1 VSKERRS
8 DMKGLRI
15 ARLWAKGLKAADFEC
30 SLAPIT
36 VFVGPNGAGKTSRI
50 DAIQLAL
57 EGRSLNGLIPKT
69 AQGVALLAGAPKV
82 EIGAELTDGSKI
94 LRKWSIGPSGV
105 RSDHSIPD
113 GLKVGPPLLLE
124 PMQFL
129 EMSDQQQVE
138 YLLKAAREH
147 DDDASP
153 LFDRIRAALGAVV
166 MDDAVRELVDE
177 VGKALD
183 ESDYQ
188 RHEEGRSV
196 LEWLPDAGKIVSA
209 SIRSLRERL
218 QQERKVL
225 EVTAPLA
232 RQSVKASGTEED
244 LRALDVQIEQTR
256 ARLQSIQEERKQWE
270 KKAAELEVAQRELA
284 RIPEAKAR
292 LEALIHESASLEA
305 EFGRYQSKTPELTT
319 ALIEQ
324 QHAKSEADALVA
336 SLKGQLSRLYTRMK
350 EIEGIQCP
358 CCGKVGEECRAHA
371 AILARLR
378 VEYDDAGRQL
388 KKAEEMASEA
398 ANAVDQIRKSLD
410 ISREEDRKAQ
420 DILQRLVQLRR
431 DIATLSVLCDKEPL
445 LLRVLEDCKGLQEPP
460 SPEALKHELDQ
471 LIERRAALGNE
482 LQIKRGIEDA
492 RKRAAEAE
500 TRAARYEVAIE
511 ALKAVG
517 KVIEE
522 YAETTMAASV
532 RKFGE
537 VISKVSNQTALRG
550 TITVRDGALCVERDG
565 KAVSYR
571 ALSTAERVILLTG
584 IAVALSNGDGLKV
597 LLLDELSR
605 LDRMSAHRLMWN
617 MLELVERGLVDQV
630 IATDWDGDVYRD
642 IKGVD
647 VQEV

>member
-1 VSKERRS
+1 
-8 DMKGLRI
+8 MKGLRI

-50 DAIQLAL
+50 DAVQLAL

-69 AQGVALLAGAPKV
+69 AQGVALLAGAPKIEV
-82 EIGAELTDGSKI
+82 GAELTDGSKI

-177 VGKALD
+177 VVKALD
-183 ESDYQ
+183 ESDHQ

-196 LEWLPDAGKIVSA
+196 LEWLPDAGKIVST

-244 LRALDVQIEQTR
+244 LRALDVQIEQVR
-256 ARLQSIQEERKQWE
+256 ARLQSIQDERKTWE
-270 KKAAELEVAQRELA
+270 KRAAELQVAQRELA

-292 LEALIHESASLEA
+292 LEALIRESASIEA
-305 EFGRYQSKTPELTT
+305 EFNRYQSKTPDLTT

-324 QHAKSEADALVA
+324 QHAKSEADALMT
-336 SLKGQLSRLYTRMK
+336 SLRATIARMK
-350 EIEGIQCP
+350 ARMKDVEGHTCP
-358 CCGKVGEECRAHA
+358 CCGKAGEDCQANA
-371 AILARLR
+371 SSIARLR
-378 VEYDDAGRQL
+378 VELDDAERSL
-388 KKAEEMASEA
+388 RKAEKMASEA
-398 ANAVDQIRKSLD
+398 ANAVEQIRKSLD

-420 DILQRLVQLRR
+420 DMLQKLVQLRR
-431 DIATLSVLCDKEPL
+431 EIATLSVLCDKEA
-445 LLRVLEDCKGLQEPP
+445 LLRRVVEDCEGLQEPP
-460 SPEALKHELDQ
+460 SPEALKQEMDQ
-471 LIERRAALGNE
+471 LIERRATLANE
-482 LQIKRGIEDA
+482 LTARKGIEEA
-492 RKRAAEAE
+492 RKRASEAEA
-500 TRAARYEVAIE
+500 RASRLEVAIE

-517 KVIEE
+517 KAVEE
-522 YAETTMAASV
+522 YSETCMATSVAKLAEVV
-532 RKFGE
+532 RK
-537 VISKVSNQTALRG
+537 VSHQTALRG
-550 TITVRDGALCVERDG
+550 NVTVRNGALCVERDG

-571 ALSTAERVILLTG
+571 ALSTAERVVFLTG
-584 IAVALSNGDGLKV
+584 IAVALANTEGMKV

-605 LDRMSAHRLMWN
+605 LDRVSAMHLVQN
-617 MLELVERGLVDQV
+617 LYELIVKGVIDQV
-630 IATDWDGDVYRD
+630 VATDWDGDLYKEFEYVQ
-642 IKGVD
+642 

>member
-1 VSKERRS
+1 
-8 DMKGLRI
+8 MKGVRV
-15 ARLWAKGLKAADFEC
+15 ARLWAKGLKGTDFEC
-30 SLAPIT
+30 TLGPIT
-36 VFVGPNGAGKTSRI
+36 VFTGPNGAGKTARLE
-50 DAIQLAL
+50 ALQLAL
-57 EGRSLNGLIPKT
+57 EGKTLSGLIPKT
-69 AQGVALLAGAPKV
+69 AQGVALLAGAPKM
-82 EIGAELTDGSKI
+82 EIGVDLTDGKRI
-94 LRKWSIGPSGV
+94 IRRWSIGSNGV
-105 RSDHSIPD
+105 RTSHDVPD
-113 GLKVGPPLLLE
+113 GLTGPAPLLLE

-177 VGKALD
+177 VVKALD

-196 LEWLPDAGKIVSA
+196 LEWLPDAGKIVST

-232 RQSVKASGTEED
+232 RQSVKVSGTEED

-256 ARLQSIQEERKQWE
+256 ARLQSIQEERKTWE
-270 KKAAELEVAQRELA
+270 KKAAELQVAQRELA

-292 LEALIHESASLEA
+292 LEALIREAASIEA
-305 EFGRYQSKTPELTT
+305 EFNRYQSKTPDLTT

-336 SLKGQLSRLYTRMK
+336 SLQGQTSRLYTRMK
-350 EIEGIQCP
+350 EVEGMQCP
-358 CCGKVGEECRAHA
+358 CCGKVGEECRAYG

-388 KKAEEMASEA
+388 KKAEKMASEA

-420 DILQRLVQLRR
+420 DMLQRLVQLRR
-431 DIATLSVLCDKEPL
+431 EIATLSVLCDKEPL
-445 LLRVLEDCKGLQEPP
+445 LLRIVEDCKGLQEPP

-500 TRAARYEVAIE
+500 TRAARLEVAVE

-517 KVIEE
+517 KVIDE
-522 YAETTMAASV
+522 YAETSMAASV

-537 VISKVSNQTALRG
+537 VIQKVSNQTALRG
-550 TITVRDGALCVERDG
+550 AITVRDGALCVERDG
-565 KAVSYR
+565 KVVSYR

-605 LDRMSAHRLMWN
+605 LDRGSAHRLMWN

-630 IATDWDGDVYRD
+630 IATDWDAEVYKD
-642 IKGVD
+642 IKGVEVQD
-647 VQEV
+647 V